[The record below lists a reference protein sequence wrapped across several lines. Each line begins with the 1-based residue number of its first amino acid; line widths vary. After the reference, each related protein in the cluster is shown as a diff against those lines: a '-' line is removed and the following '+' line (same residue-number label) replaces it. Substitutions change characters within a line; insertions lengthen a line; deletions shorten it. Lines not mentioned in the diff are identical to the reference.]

1 MRKAELE
8 GKRNRK
14 ARGLPHNNNGQW
26 VYMEKSIITLSIN
39 APNTVSQTYWL
50 LD

>member
-1 MRKAELE
+1 MREAELE

-14 ARGLPHNNNGQW
+14 ARGLPHNNNGRW
-26 VYMEKSIITLSIN
+26 VCMEKSIITLSIN
-39 APNTVSQTYWL
+39 APNTASQTYWL